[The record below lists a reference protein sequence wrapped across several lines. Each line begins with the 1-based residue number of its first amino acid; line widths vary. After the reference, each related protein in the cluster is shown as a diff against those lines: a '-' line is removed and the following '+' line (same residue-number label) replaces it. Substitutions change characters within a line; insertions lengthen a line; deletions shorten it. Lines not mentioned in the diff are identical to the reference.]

1 MRPSPLPGS
10 LDPRGFSVHAAG
22 TAPVTPKRLR
32 AADLESPF
40 HGVHRVRGLEAG
52 PLAAEHA
59 LGARLLPSQ
68 FLSHVSAAR
77 LHGMRL
83 PWRLEAAEP
92 AVAVRAP
99 GRAPRISGASG
110 HVVPGS
116 VVTVTVSGITA
127 TSSLDTW
134 ISLAQRCSVDELVM
148 IGDGLVG
155 GRAPAFSLDD
165 LERAVRSSSGVT
177 GIRKL
182 RLALL
187 AIRERTDSAKETELR
202 LLVVRLGFPEPEV
215 NGRIRDARGRLLAHG
230 DLVFRTA
237 MTVLEYDGGQ
247 HRTDARQFAIDIRRL
262 DDLMA
267 AGWRVIR
274 VDAAMLRDPASLERK
289 LRKALN
295 RSGSGRIAPS

>member
-1 MRPSPLPGS
+1 M
-10 LDPRGFSVHAAG
+10 HAASSSS
-22 TAPVTPKRLR
+22 VTEKRLR
-32 AADLESPF
+32 ASDIESPF
-40 HGVHRVRGLEAG
+40 HGVRRVRGLG
-52 PLAAEHA
+52 DDPLAAEYA
-59 LGARLLPSQ
+59 LGARLLADQ

-83 PWRLEAAEP
+83 PSRLRFAAP
-92 AVAVRAP
+92 SVAVRAP
-99 GRAPRISGASG
+99 GRTPRITGARG
-110 HVVPGS
+110 HVVPRHA
-116 VVTVTVSGITA
+116 VVVMTHGLPA
-127 TSSLDTW
+127 TSPLDTW
-134 ISLAQRCSVDELVM
+134 TSLAQDCSVEELVL

-155 GRAPAFSLDD
+155 GRAPRFTLDE
-165 LERAVRSSSGVT
+165 LERAVRARAGST

-215 NGRIRDARGRLLAHG
+215 NGRIRDARGRIIAHG
-230 DLVFRTA
+230 DLVFRSA
-237 MTVLEYDGGQ
+237 MTVLEYDGGH

-274 VDAAMLRDPASLERK
+274 IDAAMLRDRAALERK
-289 LRKALN
+289 LHQALT
-295 RSGSGRIAPS
+295 RSGSGRIPPS